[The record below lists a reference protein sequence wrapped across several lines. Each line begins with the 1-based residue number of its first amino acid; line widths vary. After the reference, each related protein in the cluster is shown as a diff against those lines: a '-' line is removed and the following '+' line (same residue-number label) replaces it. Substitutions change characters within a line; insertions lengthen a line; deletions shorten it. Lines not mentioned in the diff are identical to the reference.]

1 MVDFIALTSSVKT
14 AFDLAKS
21 AKDVNDQTRANAA
34 VIGIMEQLMEVQ
46 SKLAATQV
54 EYQTLLEEMARLK
67 ADLDDKRRF
76 EDYRLERTPM
86 GGFILTLKEGFVTED
101 RPPHA
106 ICPRCKEDDR
116 LSVLS
121 ESEFRFDC
129 PACQFI
135 AGKKPRPARHR
146 SRTVHPGFM

>member
-1 MVDFIALTSSVKT
+1 MVDFVALTGSIKT

-46 SKLAATQV
+46 SKLSATQV
-54 EYQTLLEEMARLK
+54 EYQTLLEEVVRLK
-67 ADLDDKRRF
+67 SELEDKKRF

-86 GGFILTLKEGFVTED
+86 GGFIFTLKEGFTTGD
-101 RPPHA
+101 RPPHS
-106 ICPRCKEDDR
+106 ICPRCKEDGR

-121 ESEFRFDC
+121 ESEYRFDC
-129 PACQFI
+129 PACPFI
-135 AGKKPRPARHR
+135 AGQKPRPARPR
-146 SRTVHPGFM
+146 SRTIHPGFS